1 MDLPRELPLRIEPA
15 PPEDWLVLRGGPHP
29 IQQTSATARRSV
41 VEFGR
46 AIISAVVITPR
57 DIHEILSRPPL
68 CRFRVVRYCT
78 VKHLTE
84 SGYTLLPTFRTPHF
98 SIVLPDAADLTV
110 ARLAATLS
118 QEMENPYADY
128 QK

>member
-1 MDLPRELPLRIEPA
+1 M
-15 PPEDWLVLRGGPHP
+15 
-29 IQQTSATARRSV
+29 
-41 VEFGR
+41 
-46 AIISAVVITPR
+46 
-57 DIHEILSRPPL
+57 
-68 CRFRVVRYCT
+68 
-78 VKHLTE
+78 KHLTE

-128 QK
+128 QN